1 MVRPVVPNRRAVHQ
15 PVHGCR
21 LYRIGYTSDLYGVP
35 WFLTLFSH
43 ILPLD
48 KAPLKPARPC
58 SVRTHA
64 RAFRTVD

>member
-1 MVRPVVPNRRAVHQ
+1 MVRPVVPSRRAVHQ
-15 PVHGCR
+15 PVDGCR

-48 KAPLKPARPC
+48 KAPARPP

-64 RAFRTVD
+64 RVVRTVD